1 MSVDYTIKPDG
12 GAISASFGGAG
23 VLRRARASVGSLYP
37 GSTKFYDV
45 CWVRLDTLT
54 PANVYGMIVG
64 LGFLEC
70 WQLYYFKTTQ
80 RVVATFVDSASTR
93 WDLTATALGVPTP
106 GVWYFAEIWR
116 DGDQLGI
123 RITPSTSSSRS
134 LSINTTT
141 ISTNAA
147 NVGTLDFA
155 IGASLLDPTT
165 PVGKLEGD
173 VDEAYHWFGTFP
185 SEGELDQVF
194 NAGDGI
200 SRGEFEDLELTTP
213 YAAWGMEETSGT
225 RFDWVGDKHLS
236 VYGTV
241 GSGVGHIVTAD
252 YTLLQTWAADLASS
266 YDGSTAW
273 NALVYAGGDFLGSA
287 NYALSG
293 IQEAGSEPVTIRAAD
308 GQRHGGDPASGAF
321 TASDLTIENCDR
333 VHIDGLRFEGSD
345 LSYIGGGSNTD
356 FRATSNL
363 FDAGLL
369 YILLEGVDLDGLLLE
384 NNLAIENPAF
394 GILIY
399 LDASAD
405 DVLLDNAQIIHN
417 TILGIDSGDYGIE
430 VIGAESAGE
439 VTAAVDLLN
448 NVAMDAAT
456 CIYVTGITN
465 LILDQRGNA
474 TSDSTGEITGLA
486 AADVFA
492 DPGSD
497 DFDTKAD
504 GPTYR
509 AGVASPTTI
518 DILLRSRSG
527 SGSTPDIGAFQIALV
542 VTSEGGSLASGDGY
556 SPNCLGSCPGFC

>member
-23 VLRRARASVGSLYP
+23 GLRRARASVGSLYP
-37 GSTKFYDV
+37 GATKFYDA

-54 PANVYGMIVG
+54 PANAFGFIVG
-64 LGFLEC
+64 FNDS
-70 WQLYYFKTTQ
+70 WALYYDKGAQ
-80 RVVATFVDSASTR
+80 RFAFLFIDSVASSVAV
-93 WDLTATALGVPTP
+93 TANVLGAPTI
-106 GVWYFAEIWR
+106 GVWYLVEFWR
-116 DGDQLGI
+116 NGTQIGI
-123 RITPSTSSSRS
+123 RVTPSSSGSRS
-134 LSINTTT
+134 ASANTATV
-141 ISTNAA
+141 STNAA
-147 NVGTLDFA
+147 QVGTYDFC
-155 IGASLLDPTT
+155 IGAGFSAPSSLVT
-165 PVGKLEGD
+165 KLQGD
-173 VDEAYHWFGTFP
+173 VDEVYHWFATFP

-194 NAGDGI
+194 NSGAGI

-266 YDGSTAW
+266 YDGSEAW
-273 NALVYAGGDFLGSA
+273 NALVYAGGDFLGGA
-287 NYALSG
+287 NYTLAN

-308 GQRHGGDPASGAF
+308 GQRHGGDPATGAF
-321 TASDLTIENCDR
+321 TAFDLTIENCDR
-333 VHIDGLRFEGSD
+333 VHVDGLRFEGSD
-345 LSYIGGGSNTD
+345 LTYIGGGSNTD

-492 DPGSD
+492 NPGSD

-527 SGSTPDIGAFQIALV
+527 STPDIGAFQIPLV
-542 VTSEGGSLASGDGY
+542 VTSEGGSLGSGDGY
-556 SPNCLGSCPGFC
+556 SPNCLGSCLGFC